1 MERLIDLMN
10 ELAKRRGVDLRIYLV
25 NLLNKDLDP
34 NDRVRVYLRIH
45 EELLGEFNKEYDAG
59 NLV

>member
-1 MERLIDLMN
+1 MDP
-10 ELAKRRGVDLRIYLV
+10 RIYLAD
-25 NLLNKDLDP
+25 LLSKDLDP

>member
-10 ELAKRRGVDLRIYLV
+10 ELAKRRGVDLRIYLA

>member
-1 MERLIDLMN
+1 VERLIDLMN
-10 ELAKRRGVDLRIYLV
+10 ELAKRRGVDLRIYLA